1 MRALPLLLALA
12 LPALA
17 DEPQPDPVTRH
28 LPADAF
34 VVLRVAPPERL
45 DAIGHDLPALAELME
60 ERRPLGELALR
71 GMAARALVDRS
82 KPIYVAVGPDGATT
96 LVRAMPGT
104 TSEQVEALG
113 RGNRLLADG
122 WIRTPTGVEVA
133 EPTEP
138 LSLLPGD
145 VSVVV
150 PVAKL
155 VTKYGAR
162 LKDAMEHVRDL
173 DELAANLPVPPGTVK
188 LVRALAARAIDAV
201 ADINEI
207 HYALTWREGRLE
219 SEGSIRTREGSAFRR
234 WLEARAGGRPNG
246 LIGLLPERAFWM
258 VESGGT
264 SAALDGD
271 VAAFLDGALGEG
283 AGDALLLLLSP
294 SYALHDQLTGQAAGA
309 ILVQGMM
316 AMSMES
322 VHEGKPD
329 AKITE
334 AIAAIDV
341 EKTNRILEGLEIPLE
356 AKLDRDF
363 ARDGATPLHR
373 LTFASSNPQLAM
385 FCLQMRT
392 CFAVEGRYLLVVQS
406 GSPETEL
413 CSLLSRV
420 RSDER
425 KEHPHTKAME
435 RLMPDRAE
443 GLSLNVGTLKPVLG
457 MLAMAVPQAAKV
469 VNAFPD
475 DLWLSTA
482 LSVRGGNIRVRGDW
496 PLKECLD
503 FVATLKK
510 TLR

>member
-45 DAIGHDLPALAELME
+45 DAIGHDLPALAELMG
-60 ERRPLGELALR
+60 ERRPLGDVYLQ
-71 GMAARALVDRS
+71 GMPARTLVDRS
-82 KPIYVAVGPDGATT
+82 KPIYVAIGSAGTT
-96 LVRAMPGT
+96 ILVRAMPGT
-104 TSEQVEALG
+104 TAEQVAALG
-113 RGNRLLADG
+113 GGNRLLADG
-122 WIRTPTGVEVA
+122 WIGTPTGVEVA
-133 EPTEP
+133 EQTEP

-155 VTKYGAR
+155 VTKYGAK
-162 LKDAMEHVRDL
+162 LKDGMKLRNL

-188 LVRALAARAIDAV
+188 LVRALAARAVDAV
-201 ADINEI
+201 SDITDI
-207 HYALTWREGRLE
+207 HYALTWHDGRLE

-234 WLEARAGGRPNG
+234 WLLGRAGGKPNG
-246 LIGLLPERAFWM
+246 LIGLFPERAFWM

-264 SAALDGD
+264 TAALDGD
-271 VAAFLDGALGEG
+271 VAAFLDGTLGEG
-283 AGDALLLLLSP
+283 AGDALLLFLSP
-294 SYALHDQLTGQAAGA
+294 SYALHDQLTGQSAGV

-329 AKITE
+329 ARIAE
-334 AIAAIDV
+334 AIAGIDV
-341 EKTNRILEGLEIPLE
+341 EKTNRILAGLKIPLE
-356 AKLDRDF
+356 AKLERDF
-363 ARDGATPLHR
+363 AKDGDTALHR
-373 LTFASSNPQLAM
+373 LTFASSEPQLAM

-392 CFAVEGRYLLVVQS
+392 CFAVEGHHLLVVQS
-406 GSPETEL
+406 GSPENEL
-413 CSLLSRV
+413 RALLSRV

-425 KEHPHTKAME
+425 KEHPHSKAME

-443 GLSLNVGTLKPVLG
+443 GLSINIGTLKPVLG
-457 MLAMAVPQAAKV
+457 MIAMAVPQAAKV

-482 LSVRGGNIRVRGDW
+482 LSVQGGNIRIRGDW

-503 FVATLKK
+503 FAATMKK